1 MDLTVEYVK
10 QMPHGQEKY
19 PSVSVSNNTRH
30 NHALTY
36 VSLYTGSV
44 AAVESTSYTVNKNAG
59 SVGIGVRLD
68 WANCETVNF
77 ILTPQV
83 QSPVDASSK
92 Q

>member
-1 MDLTVEYVK
+1 MTVGHVR

-19 PSVSVSNNTRH
+19 QSVSVSNNITH
-30 NHALTY
+30 NYEYTH
-36 VSLYTGSV
+36 VCLYTGSV
-44 AAVESTSYTVNKNAG
+44 ATVESTSYMVIENAG
-59 SVGIGVRLD
+59 TVGIGVILD
-68 WANCETVNF
+68 QPNCQPVNF

>member
-1 MDLTVEYVK
+1 MDLTVEHVK

-19 PSVSVSNNTRH
+19 PSASVSNNTRY

-36 VSLYTGSV
+36 LYTGSV
-44 AAVESTSYTVNKNAG
+44 ATVESTSYTVNENAG

-68 WANCETVNF
+68 RANCQPVNF